1 MNRNPFYSPYWLQH
15 NGEESSDSDLE
26 HYGVLGMKWGVR
38 NYQKEDGRLTTLGK
52 VRYTNNKSLSD
63 ESMTKYA
70 SFVKD
75 YLESDSNTYKSV
87 DLDRAYRQYEVWTET
102 MAQSYREDYMKKAWD
117 IYDKTGDDSVFGDGS
132 LKWDEQFYNAAY
144 ETANQMLSK
153 DLTVEQIAVFL
164 AYAALKEAGIADQFN
179 IAIQNSSVVFVH
191 IRSDKVFKTLSSAK
205 AYVKTLGRTTREKNV
220 QGQAV
225 SVKVNKTK
233 SVSSKP
239 VGYR

>member
-1 MNRNPFYSPYWLQH
+1 ML
-15 NGEESSDSDLE
+15 
-26 HYGVLGMKWGVR
+26 VL
-38 NYQKEDGRLTTLGK
+38 
-52 VRYTNNKSLSD
+52 
-63 ESMTKYA
+63 
-70 SFVKD
+70 VKD
-75 YLESDSNTYKSV
+75 YLESDSNIYKSV

-117 IYDKTGDDSVFGDGS
+117 IYDKTGYSSVFGDGS

-153 DLTVEQIAVFL
+153 DLTVEQRAVFL

-179 IAIQNSSVVFVH
+179 IAIQNSSVVFIH

-225 SVKVNKTK
+225 SVEVNKTK
-233 SVSSKP
+233 SASSKP